1 MKEIFKLGGILLLV
15 TALASGALSMV
26 NKITKPKI
34 EEQKRLVVER
44 ALIAALPTADPKAIE
59 KVIENDEILYY
70 IGYTTQEKTD
80 IAGYAFVAKKA
91 GYSSVIETM
100 VGVDTTGK
108 IIGIKVMEEKE
119 TPGLGTK
126 IEEIKYGESAPWFQ
140 LQFINRYAGELA
152 VDKDNGPIRSIT
164 GATISSRAVTNS
176 IKEGLEQLEKRLGG
190 FKKQANPTQTEQVS

>member
-1 MKEIFKLGGILLLV
+1 MKEIYKLGGILLLV
-15 TALASGALSMV
+15 TVLASAALSMV

-34 EEQKRLVVER
+34 EEQKRLVIER

-59 KVIENDEILYY
+59 KVTENDELLYY
-70 IGYTTQEKTD
+70 IGYPSQEKKE
-80 IAGYAFVAKKA
+80 IAGYAFIAKKS

-108 IIGIKVMEEKE
+108 IIGIKIMEQQE

-126 IEEIKYGESAPWFQ
+126 IEQVKYGESSPWFQ
-140 LQFINRYAGELA
+140 IQFLNRYADELA
-152 VDKDNGPIRSIT
+152 VDKDNGPIKSIT

-176 IKEGLEQLEKRLGG
+176 IKEGLKQLEKRLGG
-190 FKKQANPTQTEQVS
+190 FKTKKNTTQTEQVS